1 MSLPEFHTSGSGF
14 LGLCAGGVDYL
25 ADLLQP
31 LAGTAATAAA
41 IVVLT
46 ACVRLLLLPLSRTAA
61 RGQRERAGL
70 APEIAALRRKYAKNP
85 ERMQRALT
93 ELHAEH
99 GVSPLGG
106 CLPMLCQLPFFF
118 VLYHVFS
125 SSRIGGEP
133 NRLLPHRL
141 FAAPLGGHWGDALAH
156 GGPFGERGLVYVAL
170 FALVAAVA
178 TFTVRRNKR
187 QLAGADTPLA
197 AAGGQQVPGVGALT
211 RFMPYMAYFTLISVA
226 VVPLAGALYIVTST
240 TWSAVERAV
249 LYRERG
255 TAAEDAGEA
264 TGKDTGKKDAGEGE
278 AVAA

>member
-1 MSLPEFHTSGSGF
+1 MSLPAFHPSGSGF
-14 LGLCAGGVDYL
+14 FGLCAGVVDYL

-70 APEIAALRRKYAKNP
+70 APEIAAVRRTYAKEP
-85 ERMQRALT
+85 ERMQRALM
-93 ELHAEH
+93 ELHREH

-125 SSRIGGEP
+125 SARIGGEP
-133 NRLLPHRL
+133 NHLLPHRL
-141 FAAPLGGHWGDALAH
+141 FAAPLGGRWGDALAH
-156 GGPFGERGLVYVAL
+156 GGLLGERGLVYVAL

-178 TFTVRRNKR
+178 TFSSRRNKR
-187 QLAGADTPLA
+187 QLANAGSPLA
-197 AAGGQQVPGVGALT
+197 AADGQQVPGIGALT

-249 LYRERG
+249 LYRERQPATTERDG
-255 TAAEDAGEA
+255 QAVTA
-264 TGKDTGKKDAGEGE
+264 
-278 AVAA
+278 

>member
-1 MSLPEFHTSGSGF
+1 MSLSALALPAFHSSGSGF
-14 LGLCAGGVDYL
+14 FGLCAGVVDYL

-46 ACVRLLLLPLSRTAA
+46 VCVRLVLLPLSRTAA
-61 RGQRERAGL
+61 RGQRERAAL
-70 APEIAALRRKYAKNP
+70 APEIAALRREYAKDP
-85 ERMQRALT
+85 ERMGRALM
-93 ELHAEH
+93 ELHATH

-106 CLPMLCQLPFFF
+106 VLPMLCQLPFFF

-133 NRLLPHRL
+133 NHLLPHRL
-141 FAAPLGGHWGDALAH
+141 LAAPLGDRWGDALAH
-156 GGPFGERGLVYVAL
+156 GGLLGERGLVYMGL
-170 FALVAAVA
+170 FALVAVVA
-178 TFTVRRNKR
+178 TFTLRRNKR
-187 QLAGADTPLA
+187 QLAGADAPLA
-197 AAGGQQVPGVGALT
+197 AAGGQEVPGVGALT

-240 TWSAVERAV
+240 TWSALERAV

-255 TAAEDAGEA
+255 TAAEKAGEEGG
-264 TGKDTGKKDAGEGE
+264 GKAK